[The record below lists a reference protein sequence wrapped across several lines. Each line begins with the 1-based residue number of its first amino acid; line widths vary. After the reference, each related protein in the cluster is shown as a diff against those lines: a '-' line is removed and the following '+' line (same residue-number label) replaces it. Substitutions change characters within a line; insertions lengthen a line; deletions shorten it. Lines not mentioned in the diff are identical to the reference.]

1 MFAQAHLS
9 LTSKRVFI
17 SPHSHSFYTPSQSR
31 VCLTHPP
38 SLLQGSELH
47 WLACALYVACRS
59 SVPTVGKGTAEGNY
73 VSLTRILR
81 CSEMR

>member
-1 MFAQAHLS
+1 MLH
-9 LTSKRVFI
+9 V
-17 SPHSHSFYTPSQSR
+17 
-31 VCLTHPP
+31 
-38 SLLQGSELH
+38 QGSELH

-59 SVPTVGKGTAEGNY
+59 SVPTVGRGTAEGNY